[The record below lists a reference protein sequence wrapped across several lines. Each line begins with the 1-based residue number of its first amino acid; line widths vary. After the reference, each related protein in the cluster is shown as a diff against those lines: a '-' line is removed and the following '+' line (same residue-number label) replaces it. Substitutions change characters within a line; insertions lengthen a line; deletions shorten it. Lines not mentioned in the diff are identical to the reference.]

1 MTFQILI
8 AILMMAAIIILLFK
22 EVSSPGVI
30 FTAVP
35 ILAALLMGYSPR
47 EINGFIGDGLKSI
60 SGTLFLMVFA
70 VLYFGIL
77 HEAGVFQALVR
88 FVMHFLG
95 NSVLGT
101 LIVTCFVGMGTQLDG
116 SGATTALC
124 TIPAMK
130 PIYDRQKIR
139 PEALLLIESLA
150 SGVFCLLPWAPGI
163 VEGSAYVGVDVFDV
177 FTIILP
183 VLIFSVILLL
193 LFCLPVSIVE
203 KRHGAGLSS
212 DEFAD
217 LKKQISQPVSY
228 PFGKKIATF
237 DALLTLAVMILL
249 LSGNVPST
257 FAFGLGFGVL
267 LIVNYR
273 TVQAQRDYIKR
284 QAPTTLNMAFTLLG
298 VAVLVGVNNGTGEL
312 KALAELIVAHVSPSV
327 LSHLPF
333 LLCVIS
339 LPLSIT
345 LGGSKNSI
353 VLPAIIPMV
362 TSLGFTPEQ
371 VFGTVFACGVISAN
385 LSLFNAAPYL
395 ALGLAEVEM
404 KDHLRY
410 SLLPVYAFS
419 LLMLAFMVISG
430 ILPI

>member
-22 EVSSPGVI
+22 EVSPPGVI

-193 LFCLPVSIVE
+193 LFCIPVSIVE

-217 LKKQISQPVSY
+217 LKKTDQPASQLSVRQKNRYVRCSSY
-228 PFGKKIATF
+228 TCRHDSAAQRQCSFNLCFWPWLRCSTHSQ
-237 DALLTLAVMILL
+237 
-249 LSGNVPST
+249 LSHSASAARLYQTAGPHHIEYGLY
-257 FAFGLGFGVL
+257 AFGRSGFSRRKQRHR
-267 LIVNYR
+267 R
-273 TVQAQRDYIKR
+273 TESAGRADR
-284 QAPTTLNMAFTLLG
+284 
-298 VAVLVGVNNGTGEL
+298 
-312 KALAELIVAHVSPSV
+312 SPCFSECTQP
-327 LSHLPF
+327 S
-333 LLCVIS
+333 
-339 LPLSIT
+339 
-345 LGGSKNSI
+345 
-353 VLPAIIPMV
+353 A
-362 TSLGFTPEQ
+362 
-371 VFGTVFACGVISAN
+371 VFAVRDQP
-385 LSLFNAAPYL
+385 AAQYYAGRLKKLDRTARHNSHGHQPWLY
-395 ALGLAEVEM
+395 AGAGFRHRVC
-404 KDHLRY
+404 LRRDQRE
-410 SLLPVYAFS
+410 PEPF
-419 LLMLAFMVISG
+419 
-430 ILPI
+430 